1 MKKTLLFL
9 FLISF
14 SFTIAQTT
22 KKVFFVGNS
31 YTYTNDLPELVK
43 LIAVS
48 TGDVLNYQTHAMGG
62 ATLKQHAQNQAV
74 TSVINQG
81 NWDYVVLQEQSQI
94 PSFPNNYIQ
103 SEMHPY
109 AKQLADLTKASNACG
124 NPIFFMT
131 WGYKT
136 GDATNCANG
145 NTPVC
150 TYEGMDNLIYNRYMD
165 MAQINESLVSP
176 VGKVWRTIRQQQ
188 PTMDLYSSDGSH
200 PSYLGSMA
208 AAYTFYT
215 ILFKKDPELATFNGN
230 LTVTESQIIKSIV
243 KNTVYN
249 DLDMWLIGANDVASR
264 FNYQTSGTS
273 TVQFTNQTQNATTF
287 AWTFGDGN
295 TSTLENPSH
304 TYLATG
310 NYQVTLTT
318 NACGRNSTKTKTVSV
333 SNLGTQEEKINQ
345 VQIYPNPAQSLI
357 NIITDQKLSMASLS
371 DASGRILKHDLNKT
385 ENGYNIPL
393 NHVTTGTYFLKYKIG
408 EKEYTKKIIKK

>member
-1 MKKTLLFL
+1 MKKSLLL
-9 FLISF
+9 LLLISF
-14 SFTIAQTT
+14 SFTIGQTT

-43 LIAVS
+43 QIAVS

-94 PSFPNNYIQ
+94 PSFPNSYIQ

-109 AKQLADLTKASNACG
+109 AKQLAELTKNMNACG

-145 NTPVC
+145 NTPAC
-150 TYEGMDNLIYNRYMD
+150 TYEGMDDLIYNRYMD
-165 MAQINESLVSP
+165 MAQINEGLISP
-176 VGKVWRTIRQQQ
+176 VGKVWRAIRQQQ
-188 PTMDLYSSDGSH
+188 PSMELYSSDGSH

-215 ILFKKDPELATFNGN
+215 ILFKKNPELAPFNGN
-230 LTVTESQIIKSIV
+230 LTATESQAIKSIV
-243 KNTVYN
+243 KNTVYDN
-249 DLDMWLIGANDVASR
+249 LNTWFIGANDVASK
-264 FNYQTSGTS
+264 FNYQTVGNS
-273 TVQFTNQTQNATTF
+273 TVQFTNTTQNATTF
-287 AWTFGDGN
+287 AWAFGDGS
-295 TSTLENPSH
+295 TSALENPTH

-318 NACGRNSTKTKTVSV
+318 NACGINSTKAKSV
-333 SNLGTQEEKINQ
+333 TINNLGTQEDKINL
-345 VQIYPNPAQSLI
+345 VQIYPNPAQNFI
-357 NIITDQKLSMASLS
+357 NIITNKNLSVISLS
-371 DASGRILKHDLNKT
+371 DASGRVLKHDFKKT
-385 ENGYNIPL
+385 ENGYTIPL
-393 NHVTTGTYFLKYKIG
+393 HHVITGTYFLKYKIG